1 VRSLFIILFDYC
13 LFYLLFTNSALGV
26 WISSNLETLAK
37 QTRSKLLGLTM
48 LNKILYAD
56 SGADNA
62 QDMLKILL
70 ELPATKNSQLSILK
84 VISPKTTQEE
94 SEVKEQAKT
103 KIDDLVTKL
112 GMDTSKVDMRV
123 EEGEPKTTVLKVAQE
138 IDAGLIIMGS
148 RGLGKLQSI
157 LSNSVSQYVFQLTDR
172 SMLLIKDDIYV
183 KKLKRIMIA
192 IDKSPAANYAL
203 DVTLAML
210 QGYTDAEILLT
221 RVNPDLD
228 PNLALSKEDMENN
241 PILAPAVAKVKRM
254 GLDYQCLVTGGRPAQ
269 KICNL
274 AEARNIDLLV
284 LGSPERRPSIAKN
297 LPDVERLLGSSLSD
311 YIRIKAPCPVLLARQ
326 EEA

>member
-1 VRSLFIILFDYC
+1 
-13 LFYLLFTNSALGV
+13 
-26 WISSNLETLAK
+26 
-37 QTRSKLLGLTM
+37 M

-62 QDMLKILL
+62 RDMLKILL
-70 ELPATKNSQLSILK
+70 ELPASKNSQVSVLQ
-84 VISPKTTQEE
+84 VISPKTTQEG
-94 SEVKEQAKT
+94 SAAQEQAES
-103 KIDDLVTKL
+103 KIDELITKL
-112 GMDTSKVDMRV
+112 GIDTGKVTSRV
-123 EEGEPKTTVLKVAQE
+123 EEGEVKTIVLKVAQE
-138 IDAGLIIMGS
+138 IDADLIVMGS

-172 SMLLIKDDIYV
+172 SMLLVKDDIYV
-183 KKLKRIMIA
+183 KKLKRVMVA

-203 DVTLAML
+203 DVALGLL
-210 QGYTDAEILLT
+210 QGYNDAEILLT

-254 GLDYQCLVTGGRPAQ
+254 GLNYQCLVTGGRPAQ
-269 KICNL
+269 KICSL

-284 LGSPERRPSIAKN
+284 LGSPERRPSIAKS
-297 LPDVERLLGSSLSD
+297 LPDIERLLGSSLSD
-311 YIRIKAPCPVLLARQ
+311 YIRIKAPCPVLLARR

>member
-1 VRSLFIILFDYC
+1 
-13 LFYLLFTNSALGV
+13 
-26 WISSNLETLAK
+26 
-37 QTRSKLLGLTM
+37 M

-70 ELPATKNSQLSILK
+70 ELPSTKNSQVSILQ
-84 VISPKTTQEE
+84 VISPKTTEEE
-94 SEVKEQAKT
+94 SSVREQAQS
-103 KIDDLVTKL
+103 KIEELVTKL
-112 GMDTSKVDMRV
+112 GINSGKVTSRV
-123 EEGEPKTTVLKVAQE
+123 EEGETKTTVLKIAQE

-157 LSNSVSQYVFQLTDR
+157 LSNSISQYVFQLTER
-172 SMLLIKDDIYV
+172 SMLLVKDDIYV
-183 KKLKRIMIA
+183 KKLKRVMVA
-192 IDKSPAANYAL
+192 IDKSPAAGYAL
-203 DVTLAML
+203 DMTLAML
-210 QGYTDAEILLT
+210 QGYKDAEILLT

-241 PILAPAVAKVKRM
+241 PILAPAIAKVKRM
-254 GLDYQCLVTGGRPAQ
+254 GLDYRCLVTGGRPAQ
-269 KICNL
+269 KICSL

-284 LGSPERRPSIAKN
+284 LGSPERRPSIAKT

-326 EEA
+326 EA